1 VLEKA
6 FGLNEKEVKHIKK
19 KFGDWKP

>member
-19 KFGDWKP
+19 NFGDWKP